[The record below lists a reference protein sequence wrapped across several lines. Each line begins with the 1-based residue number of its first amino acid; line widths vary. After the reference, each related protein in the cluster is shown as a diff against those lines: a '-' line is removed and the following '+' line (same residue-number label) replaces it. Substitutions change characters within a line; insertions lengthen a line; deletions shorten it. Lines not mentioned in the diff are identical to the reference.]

1 MRVHELAKELNTS
14 AKELMDKVNAALK
27 LDLKTHMA
35 AINEDQIKSIRT
47 LYTTPGKTVKAVT
60 PVPAKP
66 VATAPA
72 PVATAAKVMAPV
84 VETPAPAAKTPAAPV
99 PAPEIVKAAEAASKV
114 LIVKPPM
121 IVREL
126 AEMMGMK
133 PNLLIAQLMGMNIFA
148 SINQKIEMK
157 IIQALAEKSGFT
169 VELEKKQPKPV
180 AVVAPVIEPEKVDV
194 KDTET
199 DRVARAPVVAFMG
212 HVDHGKTS
220 LLDRIRNTKVAAGED
235 GGITQHIGAYTVKTP
250 NGYITFLDTPGHEAF
265 TKMRARGANITDI
278 VVIVIDAVDGM
289 MPQTREAIQHAKA
302 SGVCIMVAIN
312 KIDLRAAN
320 PDRVKQQLQ
329 AEGLSPEDWGGTT
342 VCCPVSALT
351 GEGVN
356 NLLELINIQSEILE
370 LKANPKRKAQGYVIE
385 AQMEAGMGATA
396 SLLIRKGTLHVGDI
410 IIVGPHWGKVKAL
423 MDDQGKKVKEAGP
436 SSAVKCLG
444 LSGVPE
450 AGAEFVAV
458 DNEKAAR
465 ETSEQRTSEDREK
478 SLNSGAPKRASLES
492 LLQKVETSEK
502 KELGAIIK
510 ADVQGSIEAIQH
522 IIDGIKSTKVSV
534 KILLSG
540 VGSINTNDVLL
551 ASASDAIIIGFHTS
565 AENGVTSLAK
575 REGIEIRLYNIIYE
589 LMDDLK
595 MIMAGMLDPI
605 LRETAH
611 GSAEIKQVF
620 DLGKKGKVAGCLVRS
635 GKVTSRSRARIRRKG
650 DVIFEG
656 AVSALKRYQNDAS
669 EVREGQE
676 CGLRLDHFSDY
687 EIGDIIELY
696 EVEKIAQQL

>member
-1 MRVHELAKELNTS
+1 
-14 AKELMDKVNAALK
+14 
-27 LDLKTHMA
+27 
-35 AINEDQIKSIRT
+35 
-47 LYTTPGKTVKAVT
+47 
-60 PVPAKP
+60 
-66 VATAPA
+66 
-72 PVATAAKVMAPV
+72 
-84 VETPAPAAKTPAAPV
+84 
-99 PAPEIVKAAEAASKV
+99 
-114 LIVKPPM
+114 
-121 IVREL
+121 
-126 AEMMGMK
+126 
-133 PNLLIAQLMGMNIFA
+133 MGMNIFA
-148 SINQKIEMK
+148 SINQKLELK
-157 IIQALAEKSGFT
+157 TIQALAEKNGYT
-169 VELEKKQPKPV
+169 VELEKKQPKP
-180 AVVAPVIEPEKVDV
+180 APAPVVVVEPEKAVTID
-194 KDTET
+194 KET
-199 DRVARAPVVAFMG
+199 DKIQRAPVVAFMG

-220 LLDRIRNTKVAAGED
+220 LLDKIRNTKVAAGED
-235 GGITQHIGAYTVKTP
+235 GGITQHIGAYTVNTP
-250 NGYITFLDTPGHEAF
+250 TGHITFLDTPGHEAF
-265 TKMRARGANITDI
+265 TKMRARGANLTDI

-342 VCCPVSALT
+342 VCTPVSALT

-356 NLLELINIQSEILE
+356 NLLDMINLQAEILE

-385 AQMEAGMGATA
+385 AQMEPGMGATA
-396 SLLIRKGTLHVGDI
+396 SLLIRKGTLHVGDA
-410 IIVGPHWGKVKAL
+410 IIVGSLWGKVKAL
-423 MDDQGKKVKEAGP
+423 LDDQGKKVKEAGP

-458 DNEKAAR
+458 DNEKVAR
-465 ETSEQRTSEDREK
+465 ETSEQRTSEDRAK
-478 SLNSGAPKRASLES
+478 NLAGAAPRRASLES
-492 LLQKVETSEK
+492 LLQKAEASEK
-502 KELGAIIK
+502 KELGIIIK

-522 IIDGIKSTKVSV
+522 IIEGIKSTKVSV
-534 KILLSG
+534 KALLTG

-595 MIMAGMLDPI
+595 NVMAGLLDPI
-605 LRETAH
+605 LRETPH
-611 GSAEIKQVF
+611 GQVEIKQVF

-635 GKVTSRSRARIRRKG
+635 GKVTSRSRARVRRKG

-656 AVSALKRYQNDAS
+656 AVANLKRYQNDAS

-676 CGLRLDHFSDY
+676 CGIRLDHFTEY
-687 EIGDIIELY
+687 EIGDVIEFY